1 MLEKLIL
8 GLHELLLAALGNVVV
23 FHGLIAL
30 EPAIHAAAE
39 LLDRALAE
47 RVLGQRKVL
56 SGASAAAAKLKNAVA
71 LGHAVEILEVPLAS
85 LAVLV
90 VNFNGGAVLGD
101 LNAQHLIQVGVGLIP
116 PPAVEQLEKRLGL
129 PLV

>member
-71 LGHAVEILEVPLAS
+71 LGHAVEILEVPLAG

-101 LNAQHLIQVGVGLIP
+101 LNAQYLIQVGVGLIP
-116 PPAVEQLEKRLGL
+116 PPTVEQLEKRLGL